1 MHTYKITIK
10 KVSGR
15 MNESALPNRQ
25 ITFKSKTKRSKQSI
39 FNEASRYLKKK
50 FGLVLDSANISEDDD
65 INEMRM
71 FVAQD
76 ISSVWEEQYWMPED
90 NTIEYE
96 QARGYV
102 FDEIMTALNYL
113 SDAEIKRMYDLNY
126 PFNNSTEVFMD
137 FIEDNN
143 LGKSLEDDVKAGWM

>member
-126 PFNNSTEVFMD
+126 PSNNSTEVFMD

>member
-113 SDAEIKRMYDLNY
+113 SDSEIKKMYDLNY
-126 PFNNSTEVFMD
+126 PFNNSTEIFTD